1 MIAPQ
6 SQSKVILITG
16 ASSGIGRACA
26 EALAA
31 RGHRVYGANRSTVAH
46 NAAIIPLRMNVT
58 DATTVTAGIQTILDR
73 EGQLDVAVNNSG
85 AGIGGA
91 VEETSMAEA
100 QALLDL
106 NFFGVMRVCQAVL
119 PIMRA
124 QGAGLIINMSSVGGL
139 MGLPYQALYSAS
151 KYALEGFS
159 ESLRMEV
166 AEFGIRVVLVEPGD
180 VNTAFTAN
188 RRHAAAASDLRSPYA
203 QQYGQVMAQ
212 AEADERVGVA
222 PERVARTVLRVVNSR
237 HPRTRYVVGPL
248 SQCLAAWIKPF
259 LPAALAERLLMAH
272 YGLESPRDVVPHQ
285 R

>member
-1 MIAPQ
+1 MTTPQ

-31 RGHRVYGANRSTVAH
+31 QGHRVYGANRSTVAH
-46 NAAIIPLRMNVT
+46 NAAVIPLPMDVT
-58 DATTVTAGIQTILDR
+58 DAATVTAGIQTILDR
-73 EGQLDVAVNNSG
+73 EGRLDVAVNNSG

-188 RRHAAAASDLRSPYA
+188 RLHAAAASDLRSPYA
-203 QQYGQVMAQ
+203 QQYGRVMAQ
-212 AEADERVGVA
+212 VEADERVGVA